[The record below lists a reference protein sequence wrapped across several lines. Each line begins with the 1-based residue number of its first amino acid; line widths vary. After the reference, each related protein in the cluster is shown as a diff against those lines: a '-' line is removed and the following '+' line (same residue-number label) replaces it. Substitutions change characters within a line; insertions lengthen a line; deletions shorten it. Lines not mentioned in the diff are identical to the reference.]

1 MIRMVSM
8 YHMGDQPTSFPEE
21 FELSEDSEEI
31 EIEYFG
37 RVLRVIGTEPEEG
50 TMREPEEFW
59 IGDEDDE
66 YQEDGDE
73 LNMWYHRER
82 GYVYECP
89 NGCHHLSW
97 HPNMQECKYGCH
109 HPPRRNPVD
118 RTSVRA
124 ARTEPELER
133 SFFARTARRQGPR
146 EIEVVLASGADIS
159 LAPMWMKRYGRR
171 APNTARIVLRDAQ
184 GTRIRVSDQRIIEVE
199 FKDAQGN
206 IVKVEEVFLIS
217 SVVHPSL
224 AVRKLLKKGWEFRD
238 G

>member
-1 MIRMVSM
+1 MVSM

-50 TMREPEEFW
+50 TTQEPEEFW

-73 LNMWYHRER
+73 LNMWYHHDR
-82 GYVYECP
+82 GYFYECP

-97 HPNMQECKYGCH
+97 HPNMQECEYGCH

-124 ARTEPELER
+124 ARTEPEVEGT
-133 SFFARTARRQGPR
+133 FFARTARRQGPR
-146 EIEVVLASGADIS
+146 EIEVVLDSGADIS
-159 LAPMWMKRYGRR
+159 LAPMWMKCLILCAAIEDCSERFLKFIKHD
-171 APNTARIVLRDAQ
+171 AVVQHVPLLIVLD
-184 GTRIRVSDQRIIEVE
+184 
-199 FKDAQGN
+199 KHC
-206 IVKVEEVFLIS
+206 
-217 SVVHPSL
+217 SV
-224 AVRKLLKKGWEFRD
+224 G
-238 G
+238 

>member
-1 MIRMVSM
+1 MVSM

-50 TMREPEEFW
+50 TTQEPEEFW

-73 LNMWYHRER
+73 LNMCHHRER
-82 GYVYECP
+82 GDVYECP

-109 HPPRRNPVD
+109 HPPRRNPAD
-118 RTSVRA
+118 RTPVRA
-124 ARTEPELER
+124 ARTETVVRIPFCAYSKTSRTKGDR
-133 SFFARTARRQGPR
+133 S
-146 EIEVVLASGADIS
+146 
-159 LAPMWMKRYGRR
+159 
-171 APNTARIVLRDAQ
+171 
-184 GTRIRVSDQRIIEVE
+184 RV
-199 FKDAQGN
+199 G
-206 IVKVEEVFLIS
+206 
-217 SVVHPSL
+217 
-224 AVRKLLKKGWEFRD
+224 FRS
-238 G
+238 